1 MAILRATIGLEAA
14 SGLPADMA
22 TNTFH
27 FDVIGVGTSLL
38 DNVVDLIED
47 LYFNE
52 TEADPLA
59 DWISVDN
66 AGTNYGI
73 KIYDLADPEP
83 RSPVREKFGTWT
95 PSGGAGLPA
104 EIALCASFQAA
115 PESGENQARRR
126 GRVYVPWIIAGANS
140 NGRPS
145 TALVNSVAGAF
156 EEFWNAAEA
165 SVSLEWVV
173 YSPTANAS
181 YGVAQGWVDNAWDV
195 QRRRGV
201 APTGRT
207 TWPA

>member
-1 MAILRATIGLEAA
+1 MPICRATIGLEAA
-14 SGLPADMA
+14 SALPADIS

-27 FDVIGVGTSLL
+27 FDVTAIGTLTL
-38 DNVVDLIED
+38 DNVVDLLED

-52 TEADPLA
+52 TSADPLA

-73 KIYDLADPEP
+73 KIYNLEDPEP
-83 RSPVREKFGTWT
+83 RSPIRETFGTWT

-104 EIALCASFQAA
+104 EVALVSSFQAA

-126 GRVYVPWIIAGANS
+126 GRVYVPWIIAGANEG
-140 NGRPS
+140 GRPS
-145 TALVNSVAGAF
+145 TDLVNSVAGAF

-165 SVSLEWVV
+165 SVNVEWVV
-173 YSPTANAS
+173 WSPTSNDAYA
-181 YGVAQGWVDNAWDV
+181 VAQGWVDNAWDT

-201 APTGRT
+201 APSART